1 MRLLRWALLVEAA
14 WLLLVNGLLALP
26 PMQDWISAVRPEK
39 FAVRWERAWT
49 VAPFHVE
56 ARGVF
61 ANGSARRQMWQVEAA
76 SLSGWINP
84 LPLIWKHVSLHR
96 VAATDLDYRQR
107 PRPRPDRDYAD
118 SEAFFPEIEGRT
130 VRPVDESPYR
140 GRRPWTVALNSVEVD
155 GRLDYW
161 VYRMRGEARGRL
173 AGDLDYR
180 TRGGPLRLDIGEL
193 DLQLG
198 PHRLDGDQLMFEQAQ
213 ARGSLGF
220 APFRPREDKGVALLR
235 ALYFDLDLDA
245 DLDSLA
251 FLDVFLLDFRQFS
264 VDGSG
269 EVIGRLVYDRGVVKA
284 GTDLAVAARD
294 LQVALLGN
302 RVEGLGTVSL
312 RLGEETGGE
321 LALGFYYGDL
331 RVLDETDRAELL
343 TGQGLRLEVGG
354 DGRLL
359 PEPGE
364 VNASRSIAVEIGR
377 LDLPDFAAW
386 QRYLP
391 ERWPFRLHGGSGV
404 LSGSAHIRPTAYD
417 VDLALES
424 ENADLGIDRFRFLA
438 DLDAALKLDNPDVG
452 TDGAHVD
459 GTFLRIENARLQR
472 DEGPVPEPWSA
483 TLDLPAGRMELVGGR
498 RYREANVLDLYRILA
513 ETRTKDLLAAAEGAF
528 ELKGAVSEVAWLGVF
543 FGDNYRTRFAGAAQ
557 VEGMARIA
565 NGLPAPG
572 TDLALRSDGLV
583 FNFLDYAT
591 RGRGE
596 VRLAV
601 EEGGENPDW
610 RLGLV
615 LEDADL
621 RRRDDRATFVRDVR
635 IEAEALVEDVD
646 LDGEA
651 SAYALAFRMPS
662 GRVTDVAVFNR
673 YLPPEAP
680 LALIGGG
687 ATLSSELTLLPD
699 DADGWVRLDARRID
713 LAVDGQDVRGDLLA
727 EITVA
732 GGRPADM
739 AFDLAGSRL
748 RLANVGVSGA
758 ETAFDDD
765 GWTAELVLKRG
776 DTVFAEPLKLD
787 VDAELRASDSRP
799 LVTLFR
805 NQDGW
810 RPEFIARALTVEGIT
825 GNARVEM
832 ADRRLRIPF
841 AWVDGET
848 IEAGAKAELSE
859 AGNRG
864 IVYFKYRGLD
874 AVLRIADGKRN
885 LDILRARR
893 TFDDYQVP

>member
-1 MRLLRWALLVEAA
+1 MRWAVGVELA

-39 FAVRWERAWT
+39 FRVRWEYAWSL
-49 VAPFHVE
+49 VPFHVE

-61 ANGSARRQMWQVEAA
+61 ANGNARRQMWQVEAA
-76 SLSGWINP
+76 SVSGWINP
-84 LPLIWKHVSLHR
+84 VPLAWKHVALYG
-96 VAATDLDYRQR
+96 VAGTDVAYRQR
-107 PRPRPDRDYAD
+107 PRPRPDRDYAA

-130 VRPVDESPYR
+130 VSPADESPYR
-140 GRRPWTVALNSVEVD
+140 GRRPWTVALNSIEVD
-155 GRLDYW
+155 GDLDYW
-161 VYRMRGEARGRL
+161 VYQLHGSARGRL

-180 TRGGPLRLDIGEL
+180 TRGGPLRLDIGEV

-198 PHRLDGDQLMFEQAQ
+198 PHRLNGDRVMFEQAR

-235 ALYFDLDLDA
+235 VLYFDLDLQA
-245 DLDSLA
+245 DLDSLS
-251 FLDVFLLDFRQFS
+251 FLDVFLLDFHQFS

-269 EVIGRLVYDRGVVKA
+269 EVVGRLAYDRGVVRD
-284 GTDLAVAARD
+284 GTDLAVAARN
-294 LQVALLGN
+294 LEVALLGH
-302 RVEGLGTVSL
+302 RIEGQGTVSL
-312 RLGEETGGE
+312 RLGEDTGGE
-321 LALGFYYGDL
+321 MALGFYYGDL
-331 RVLDETDRAELL
+331 RVLHESDRAELL
-343 TGQGLRLEVGG
+343 AGQGLRLEVGG

-359 PEPGE
+359 RDADTINP
-364 VNASRSIAVEIGR
+364 SRSIALEIGR
-377 LDLPDFAAW
+377 LDLPDFGAW

-391 ERWPFRLHGGSGV
+391 ERWPFRLHGGNGV
-404 LSGSAHIRPTAYD
+404 LSGGASIRPTAYS

-424 ENADLGIDRFRFLA
+424 EDADLGIDRFRFLA
-438 DLDAALKLDNPDVG
+438 DLDAALKLENPRVG

-459 GTFLRIENARLQR
+459 GTFLHLDNARLQR
-472 DEGPVPEPWSA
+472 EDGPAPEPWSA
-483 TLDLPAGRMELVGGR
+483 SLDLPAGRMELVGR
-498 RYREANVLDLYRILA
+498 RRDQETDVTDLYRILA
-513 ETRTKDLLAAAEGAF
+513 DTEMKELLSAAEGAF

-543 FGDNYRTRFAGAAQ
+543 LGDRYRTRFAGAAQ
-557 VEGMARIA
+557 VEGQARIA
-565 NGLPAPG
+565 DGLPAPG
-572 TDLALRSDGLV
+572 TDLAVRSDGLV

-601 EEGGENPDW
+601 EQGGERPDW
-610 RLGLV
+610 RIGLV

-646 LDGEA
+646 FDGETA
-651 SAYALAFRMPS
+651 GYALAFRMPS

-680 LALIGGG
+680 LALIGGD
-687 ATLSSELTLLPD
+687 ATLASELTLHPE

-739 AFDLAGSRL
+739 AFNLAGSRL
-748 RLANVGVSGA
+748 RLENVGVNGA
-758 ETAFDDD
+758 QTAFEDD
-765 GWTAELVLKRG
+765 GWMAELLLTRG
-776 DTVFAEPLKLD
+776 DTVFAEPLRLD

-805 NQDGW
+805 NQEGW
-810 RPEFIARALTVEGIT
+810 RPEFLARALTVENIT
-825 GNARVEM
+825 GSARLEM
-832 ADRRLRIPF
+832 SDRVLRIPM
-841 AWVDGET
+841 AWLDGTT
-848 IEAGAKAELSE
+848 IEAGAKATLSA
-859 AGNRG
+859 AGNDG
-864 IVYFKYRGLD
+864 IVYLRYRGLD
-874 AVLRIADGKRN
+874 AVLRIDQGKRN
-885 LDILRARR
+885 IDVLRARR
-893 TFDDYQVP
+893 KFDDYRVGD